1 LEVRYVRIGSVK
13 SVLIGSAFL
22 LATAAPVFAQGTVG
36 AGLSFLHDDGA
47 TATGFTIDY
56 ASVKPATDK
65 ATFGFV
71 GDFGL
76 NKFDGGT
83 VTSYLG
89 GVRVAIPGNA
99 KVKPFAQFVIGAEHC
114 CGSTD
119 LAFQPGA
126 GVDFAVSPT
135 LDVRVQVDFRT
146 VRADGDTFNAQR
158 YTFGIAIPVGAKQ

>member
-1 LEVRYVRIGSVK
+1 
-13 SVLIGSAFL
+13 
-22 LATAAPVFAQGTVG
+22 VFAQGTVG

-89 GVRVAIPGNA
+89 GVRVAIPGSA
-99 KVKPFAQFVIGAEHC
+99 KVKPFAQFVLGAEHC
-114 CGSTD
+114 CDSTN
-119 LAFQPGA
+119 LTLQPGA
-126 GVDFAVSPT
+126 GVDIAVSPT
-135 LDVRVQVDFRT
+135 LSVRVQIDFRN
-146 VRADGDTFNAQR
+146 VRFDGGSANEQR
-158 YTFGIAIPVGAKQ
+158 YTFGVAIPVGGKK

>member
-1 LEVRYVRIGSVK
+1 LEVRDVRIGSVK
-13 SVLIGSAFL
+13 NILFGSALL

-99 KVKPFAQFVIGAEHC
+99 KVKPFAQFVLGAEHA
-114 CGSTD
+114 GGETD
-119 LAFQPGA
+119 FALQPGA
-126 GVDFAVSPT
+126 GVDFVVSPT
-135 LDVRVQVDFRT
+135 LDVRVQIDFRN
-146 VRADGDTFNAQR
+146 VRFDGGSVNGQR
-158 YTFGIAIPVGAKQ
+158 YTFGVAIPIGAKK